1 MSLVVTGSGLT
12 IWESAQLVKVKL
24 LQFTYLDFICTFYT
38 HAHSGAFKKLRMLLD
53 FNVLE
58 RRKISRDSRII
69 WCMCFWW
76 EGDRHWQMWLHVYMA
91 LLYIFHSAGL
101 WHHRWFDPF
110 QKDGRTGSFIG
121 RATWYRK
128 GKSSLFIHQ
137 CAVGWDYLQ
146 HLFWYIWHSKSFS
159 ISFFLL
165 DCSCIGSSPGVGKQ
179 GAFLPHGWQWG
190 LLNWD

>member
-1 MSLVVTGSGLT
+1 MGKCTTSKS
-12 IWESAQLVKVKL
+12 IFW
-24 LQFTYLDFICTFYT
+24 FDFICTFYT
-38 HAHSGAFKKLRMLLD
+38 HTHSGAFKKLRALLD

-58 RRKISRDSRII
+58 KKNQLGQLNMMHVFLVGG
-69 WCMCFWW
+69 WQKL
-76 EGDRHWQMWLHVYMA
+76 WQMWLHVYMA

-101 WHHRWFDPF
+101 WHHCWFDPF

-128 GKSSLFIHQ
+128 GESSLFIHQ
-137 CAVGWDYLQ
+137 CAVGWDYL
-146 HLFWYIWHSKSFS
+146 HLTPFLVNLTLKDFIS